1 MNSSRALILV
11 FLLFGIDAKLLAVEP
26 LPPLDL
32 TLDPDVIQPIGLH
45 TQVDLVLV
53 FPDEVTLIT
62 GQGLTSGEVPGKVQ
76 FQQGKDNPG
85 ILTLRQLDPKADVLM
100 QVVVKK
106 QVFVFRLKASEHP
119 PTVVR
124 FAWDPTKGPA
134 NHKAQE
140 ISKAEAK
147 KKSAPV
153 SMARL
158 KQMAELVG
166 QEPNLR
172 AKLPEAY
179 ANYQS
184 LETNFASQ
192 PVKGLTL
199 QIHRIGRFSEE
210 DTLVFF
216 GSLKN
221 KGSSSYRHAVN
232 LASIK
237 VGEERIFKNAKLLQA
252 RPKTPSGE
260 SSFVCLAL
268 VGDGKGKPLHLSL
281 QNKFS
286 IQLHP

>member
-1 MNSSRALILV
+1 MNYSRALIFA
-11 FLLFGIDAKLLAVEP
+11 FLLFGIDARLFAVEP

-32 TLDPDVIQPIGLH
+32 TLDPDVIQSIGLH
-45 TQVDLVLV
+45 PQVDLVLV

-62 GQGLTSGEVPGKVQ
+62 GQGLSSGEVPGKVQ
-76 FQQGKDNPG
+76 FQQGKENPG

-106 QVFVFRLKASEHP
+106 QVFVFHLKASAQP

-124 FAWDPTKGPA
+124 FKWDPKKDPA
-134 NHKAQE
+134 NRKARE
-140 ISKAEAK
+140 ISKEEAK
-147 KKSAPV
+147 KKKAPV
-153 SMARL
+153 SMERI
-158 KQMAELVG
+158 KQMADLVG

-184 LETNFASQ
+184 LEANFASQ

-199 QIHRIGRFSEE
+199 QIHRIARFSEE

-221 KGSSSYRHAVN
+221 KGTSSYRHAGN

-237 VGEERIFKNAKLLQA
+237 VGEERVFKNTKLLQT
-252 RPKTPSGE
+252 RSNTPPGE
-260 SSFVCLAL
+260 SSFVWLAL

-281 QNKFS
+281 QNTFS